1 MDRGAWQATVHRVT
15 KSWTWLKLLSTDA
28 HIYHWISTLAWKKS
42 YDKSRQHI
50 KKQRHH
56 FANKGPYSQSYGFSS
71 SHLQMWELDHK
82 EVSCWRID
90 AFKLWC
96 WGRVLR
102 VPWIARRS
110 SQLILKEINL
120 WILIGRT
127 DAIAKAPILWQLDAK
142 SWLIGKDDAGKDW
155 GQEKGVTEDWMGGW
169 HHWLNAH
176 EIEQTPGDSGG
187 QGDQVCCSPQDHKEL
202 DTTERLN
209 NKSENWAH
217 DRKKK
222 TLTHIKPLPHA

>member
-1 MDRGAWQATVHRVT
+1 
-15 KSWTWLKLLSTDA
+15 
-28 HIYHWISTLAWKKS
+28 
-42 YDKSRQHI
+42 
-50 KKQRHH
+50 
-56 FANKGPYSQSYGFSS
+56 
-71 SHLQMWELDHK
+71 MWELDHK